1 MVINDKALA
10 RTLKRTG
17 QYGFKFCVNGTAARL
32 VGWDFAARIQL
43 SDTDEPPKMTLAALV
58 EMLGFLPVD
67 GECGHIYKVKNG
79 WEWQDMTPAVF
90 DSDYNELAHKERSTI
105 DCAML
110 PVRYI
115 TRPLILTTEQ
125 RIYSVAG
132 PMTLAEEWS
141 GFFFKE
147 PGSLCFGDDS
157 SELFLSCYRPEQPGK
172 VWRQLEALDWE
183 ENHEGQ
189 D

>member
-1 MVINDKALA
+1 MVINDKVLA

-67 GECGHIYKVKNG
+67 GECGHIYIVKNG

-90 DSDYNELAHKERSTI
+90 DSDYNELAHK
-105 DCAML
+105 
-110 PVRYI
+110 
-115 TRPLILTTEQ
+115 
-125 RIYSVAG
+125 
-132 PMTLAEEWS
+132 
-141 GFFFKE
+141 
-147 PGSLCFGDDS
+147 
-157 SELFLSCYRPEQPGK
+157 
-172 VWRQLEALDWE
+172 
-183 ENHEGQ
+183 
-189 D
+189 